1 MESKVNQLLKRWSP
15 GTVATSPWLLKQGVS
30 RQLARRYTA
39 SGWLQPL
46 GRGAFIRA
54 GEPALEWFGALYA
67 LQTQLELTV
76 HPGAG
81 TALSLLGLGHNLPFG
96 GSAAITLFSDR
107 PETLPSWFTRHGWA
121 VRIEHHAPSLFA
133 APLPESLTEIKR
145 SGFPVRVSSP
155 ERAILEL
162 LHLTTTNDAVTA
174 AMDVM
179 SGLSTLRP
187 QVVQALLEAC
197 QSVKVKRL
205 FLWAAESAGHDW
217 FSRLDPERLDLG
229 KGKRS
234 IYRGGRFNA
243 KYRIT
248 VPRQEEIPHV

>member
-1 MESKVNQLLKRWSP
+1 MESKVNQLLKQWPP

-54 GEPALEWFGALYA
+54 GEPPVEWFGALYP
-67 LQTQLELTV
+67 LQTQLKLTV
-76 HPGAG
+76 HPAAD

-96 GSAAITLFSDR
+96 SQAAVTLFSER
-107 PETLPSWFTRHGWA
+107 RERLPPWFTHHGWP
-121 VRIEHHAPSLFA
+121 VRIEHHTPSLFDAA
-133 APLPESLTEIKR
+133 APESVSDITR
-145 SGFPVRVSSP
+145 NGFSIRVSAP

-162 LHLTTTNDAVTA
+162 LHLVTSNDAVNA
-174 AMDVM
+174 AIDTM

-187 QVVQALLEAC
+187 QVVQGLLEAC
-197 QSVKVKRL
+197 RSVKVKRL

-217 FSRLDPERLDLG
+217 FSRLAPERIDLG

-234 IYRGGRFNA
+234 IFRGGRFDA

-248 VPRQEEIPHV
+248 VPKQEEAPHA

>member
-1 MESKVNQLLKRWSP
+1 MESKVNQLLKLWPP
-15 GTVATSPWLLKQGVS
+15 GTVAASPWLLNQGVS

-39 SGWLQPL
+39 SGWIQPL

-54 GEPALEWFGALYA
+54 GEPPLEWFGALYA
-67 LQTQLELTV
+67 LQAQLKLTV
-76 HPGAG
+76 HPAAG

-96 GSAAITLFSDR
+96 DNAVVTLFGNR
-107 PETLPSWFTRHGWA
+107 PERLPSWFTRHDWT
-121 VRIEHHAPSLFA
+121 VRIECHTPQLFA
-133 APLPESLTEIKR
+133 ASAPESLTDITR
-145 SGFPVRVSSP
+145 NGFSIRVSAP

-162 LHLTTTNDAVTA
+162 LHLTTTNDAVNA
-174 AMDVM
+174 AIDVM

-187 QVVQALLEAC
+187 QVVQGLLEAC
-197 QSVKVKRL
+197 RSVKVKRL

-217 FSRLDPERLDLG
+217 FSRLAPERIELG

-234 IYRGGRFNA
+234 VYSGGRFDA

-248 VPRQEEIPHV
+248 VPKQEEAHNV